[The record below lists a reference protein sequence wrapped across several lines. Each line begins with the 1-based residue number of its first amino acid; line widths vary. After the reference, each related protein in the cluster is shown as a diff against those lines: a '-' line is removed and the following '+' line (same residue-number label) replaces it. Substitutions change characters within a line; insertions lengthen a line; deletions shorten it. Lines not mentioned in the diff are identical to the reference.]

1 MSPRVH
7 VVDLVTLGVPM
18 PVRPLP
24 HRRPTRLRSA
34 TGRLA
39 LAGAAG
45 LAAMTAAMP
54 AASALDDVEPDDAQ
68 PAVPEVA
75 PELDAPVAAQ
85 PEITAPAP
93 AAEDGDQAPS
103 ATAAL
108 APNFGFQKYRVGVRI
123 ADGSY
128 VPEGT
133 TTAGTTF
140 TVTETSESGDTST
153 FTCTTSAETTAED
166 GSTYCLTDEADYPDE
181 EEPSEE
187 LADGPVAQAVVEP
200 GVEIDPDD
208 DDQLGDELFQ
218 LEPGASVSV
227 ALVATP
233 PNLRGVAGPATVAPC
248 VVSTDPFVCLNGSGA
263 NQVSA
268 ITFSLVGLPPVAVD
282 DAART
287 KVDVP
292 VDIALLPNDDTV
304 LGAPLT
310 GLVLAS
316 APSHGTA
323 TLVGDVARYVPA
335 RGFTGTDTFTYTV
348 STPNGT
354 ATATVRV
361 VVEGGAIVRSSAV
374 LPNTGG
380 PDAALLGLGA
390 LLLGGGTWLAARAR
404 RDDRGARATV

>member
-1 MSPRVH
+1 MS
-7 VVDLVTLGVPM
+7 
-18 PVRPLP
+18 VRPQP
-24 HRRPTRLRSA
+24 SRRPTRLRSA

-39 LAGAAG
+39 IGGAAG
-45 LAAMTAAMP
+45 LAALAALAP
-54 AASALDDVEPDDAQ
+54 AASALADPPPIAPESEPETVEPE
-68 PAVPEVA
+68 PSEPETS
-75 PELDAPVAAQ
+75 LDV
-85 PEITAPAP
+85 APAP
-93 AAEDGDQAPS
+93 DAAAEAPAAAAPS
-103 ATAAL
+103 DGAAAAAPAL
-108 APNFGFQKYRVGVRI
+108 APNFGYQKYRVGVRL

-140 TVTETSESGDTST
+140 AVTETSESGDTYT

-166 GSTYCLTDEADYPDE
+166 GSTYCLTDEADYPE
-181 EEPSEE
+181 VESGGESTQ
-187 LADGPVAQAVVEP
+187 GPVAQAVVEP
-200 GVEIDPDD
+200 GVEIDPEDGDD
-208 DDQLGDELFQ
+208 ADGELFQ
-218 LEPGASVSV
+218 LAPGATVSVS
-227 ALVATP
+227 LTSTP
-233 PNLRGVAGPATVAPC
+233 PNLRGVTTSASVGPCEVT
-248 VVSTDPFVCLNGSGA
+248 TDPFVCLNSTGGD
-263 NQVSA
+263 QVSA

-282 DAART
+282 DSART
-287 KVDVP
+287 RVDVP

-316 APSHGTA
+316 APSHGTTA
-323 TLVGDVARYVPA
+323 LVGDVARYTPA
-335 RGFTGTDTFTYTV
+335 RGFTGTDSFTYTI

-390 LLLGGGTWLAARAR
+390 LLLGGGSWVAARAR

>member
-1 MSPRVH
+1 MSA
-7 VVDLVTLGVPM
+7 
-18 PVRPLP
+18 RPLP
-24 HRRPTRLRSA
+24 SRRPARLRSV

-45 LAAMTAAMP
+45 LAALTATAP
-54 AASALDDVEPDDAQ
+54 AASALDDVEPEDTQ
-68 PAVPEVA
+68 PAAPEVVPAPEPEAVQPETAQPEVA
-75 PELDAPVAAQ
+75 
-85 PEITAPAP
+85 AP
-93 AAEDGDQAPS
+93 AAEDGDEAP
-103 ATAAL
+103 AAAPAL
-108 APNFGFQKYRVGVRI
+108 APNFGYQKYRVGVRL

-140 TVTETSESGDTST
+140 TVTETSESGDTYT

-181 EEPSEE
+181 DESGEE
-187 LADGPVAQAVVEP
+187 LTDGPVAQAVVGP
-200 GVEIDPDD
+200 GVEIDPEDGGGDD
-208 DDQLGDELFQ
+208 DELFQ
-218 LEPGASVSV
+218 LQPGATVSV
-227 ALVATP
+227 ALTATP
-233 PNLRGVAGPATVAPC
+233 PNLRGISTAATVGPC
-248 VVSTDPFVCLNGSGA
+248 VLTTDPNVCLNSTGGD
-263 NQVSA
+263 QVSA

-287 KVDVP
+287 TVDVP

-310 GLVLAS
+310 DLVIAS
-316 APSHGTA
+316 SPSNGTV
-323 TLVGDVARYVPA
+323 TLVGNVARYTPA
-335 RGFTGTDTFTYTV
+335 RGFTGADTFTYTI

-361 VVEGGAIVRSSAV
+361 VVEGGSIVSSSTR

-380 PDAALLGLGA
+380 PDAALLGIGA
-390 LLLGGGTWLAARAR
+390 LLLGGGTWVAARAR

>member
-1 MSPRVH
+1 MSA
-7 VVDLVTLGVPM
+7 
-18 PVRPLP
+18 RPLP
-24 HRRPTRLRSA
+24 SRRPTRLRSV

-45 LAAMTAAMP
+45 LAALTAAAP
-54 AASALDDVEPDDAQ
+54 AASALDDVEPEDTQ
-68 PAVPEVA
+68 PAAPEVSPA
-75 PELDAPVAAQ
+75 PEADPATPSVDGGDEAA
-85 PEITAPAP
+85 APAP
-93 AAEDGDQAPS
+93 
-103 ATAAL
+103 AL
-108 APNFGFQKYRVGVRI
+108 APNFGYQKYRVGVKI

-140 TVTETSESGDTST
+140 TVTETGQSGDTYT

-166 GSTYCLTDEADYPDE
+166 GSTYCLEDDADYPEDSGDTGE
-181 EEPSEE
+181 ASTE
-187 LADGPVAQAVVEP
+187 GPVAQAVVEP
-200 GVEIDPDD
+200 GVEIDPEDD
-208 DDQLGDELFQ
+208 DDLDDELFTLQ
-218 LEPGASVSV
+218 PGASVSV
-227 ALVATP
+227 ALTATP
-233 PNLRGVAGPATVAPC
+233 PNLRGVSTPATVAPC
-248 VVSTDPFVCLNGSGA
+248 TVTTDPNVCLNSTGGD
-263 NQVSA
+263 QVSA

-310 GLVLAS
+310 GLALAS
-316 APSHGTA
+316 SPSNGTA
-323 TLVGDVARYVPA
+323 TLVDDVARYTPA
-335 RGFTGTDTFTYTV
+335 RGFTGTDTFTYTI

-361 VVEGGAIVRSSAV
+361 VVEGGAIVNSSAV

-390 LLLGGGTWLAARAR
+390 LLLGGGTWVAARAR